1 MTYARYT
8 QFSYDPARREEV
20 LEHWR
25 DPETSHP
32 TNEHGFVQGFVFDSV
47 EQPGTLRVVTLWAEP
62 EQFDAYFASPGH
74 QAIGGSMGKRSAEIT
89 VRDGLTDVLL
99 LTPPAPAKRDDA
111 GHVRIIRARIRD
123 NADIPALREFWQKS
137 GRAALETAPGCH
149 GARAYVD
156 EPAGLFVIQVWWAD
170 AETATAFVES
180 DGHGSALTVPLDQWV
195 DRIDRANATPLD

>member
-111 GHVRIIRARIRD
+111 GHVRIIRVRSHESCRLVRQ
-123 NADIPALREFWQKS
+123 NIPGK
-137 GRAALETAPGCH
+137 
-149 GARAYVD
+149 
-156 EPAGLFVIQVWWAD
+156 AGEWCA
-170 AETATAFVES
+170 AETA
-180 DGHGSALTVPLDQWV
+180 GCLTKLVGIRVPCSPCLNLDPPMSV
-195 DRIDRANATPLD
+195 GAERAS